1 MTEIKRPNYFTSQ
14 FLIESDFNDEQKYHK
29 EMRYR
34 HHQSFHTWGVVKG
47 LSVTKTG
54 NNQVS
59 IAAGMAVDNEGREI
73 ILVPTDPAPQPLVL
87 SGAGDVYIT
96 IEYQEVRDESDKD
109 KTSGIVDQYRRI
121 TERPLIKS
129 VGAQPPNDGKV
140 ILLAKVEKL
149 ADGNFGEPDNN
160 VRTFAS
166 AKIADGAI
174 TSSKIADGAI
184 GTREIGSN
192 SVTIDKLEPS
202 IRPIASI
209 NGVSNPAGNVELV
222 ATNAITLVPN
232 TDSKQIAIGESH
244 SVLTDNPHGT
254 TAAQVGALP
263 ISGGTLTGALTINGS
278 QRNTQ
283 DFTAGPF
290 ALPRISGRVSVT
302 GASAELSFTR
312 RNLTAWP
319 VTTAAGDRF
328 VWYSPE
334 GSARLF
340 TEVKGDLL
348 TIDKDGNVGIGTTT
362 PSTKLHVSGS
372 STVTGGD
379 LILKGVGDDAG
390 DLIFQDSSGG
400 QKGRIWS
407 NPSPGVNGLYISS
420 GDISPDIIIDK
431 DGNVSIPRRV
441 DADLFTGTFTGTFT
455 GRFTGTFQGAKIGY
469 VADQFINN
477 LGEAVE
483 QGDVVVLGDNQTSL
497 YYADKKDIPIPEV
510 DWTETAYDTK
520 VCGIVCHVHAEL
532 QTEKDE
538 ELGETTSIRNLMP
551 EEHITQVNPG
561 QIGIMAILGAYAYC
575 KVDADIAPI
584 KIGDLLTTS
593 PTKGH
598 AQKVLDRPAAIGAI
612 IGKALA
618 PLDQGKGKIPV
629 MVTLQ

>member
-166 AKIADGAI
+166 AKIADGAITSAKIADGQISSSKIADAAI

-348 TIDKDGNVGIGTTT
+348 TIDKDGNVGIGTTS
-362 PSTKLHVSGS
+362 PIAKLQVSGGL
-372 STVTGGD
+372 T
-379 LILKGVGDDAG
+379 ILEQEPWQTPILENGWMPYASEYNPPGYFK
-390 DLIFQDSSGG
+390 DSMGIVHLRGLVKS
-400 QKGRIWS
+400 GRIVTAIFTLPIGYRPEFRNLFAVS
-407 NPSPGVNGLYISS
+407 TEPNAYARVDVATNGGIVPLTGSPGWISLD
-420 GDISPDIIIDK
+420 GITFRAFVVPPTPRIIDLSLI
-431 DGNVSIPRRV
+431 NRNFPLTIPR
-441 DADLFTGTFTGTFT
+441 
-455 GRFTGTFQGAKIGY
+455 
-469 VADQFINN
+469 
-477 LGEAVE
+477 
-483 QGDVVVLGDNQTSL
+483 
-497 YYADKKDIPIPEV
+497 
-510 DWTETAYDTK
+510 
-520 VCGIVCHVHAEL
+520 
-532 QTEKDE
+532 
-538 ELGETTSIRNLMP
+538 
-551 EEHITQVNPG
+551 
-561 QIGIMAILGAYAYC
+561 
-575 KVDADIAPI
+575 
-584 KIGDLLTTS
+584 
-593 PTKGH
+593 
-598 AQKVLDRPAAIGAI
+598 
-612 IGKALA
+612 
-618 PLDQGKGKIPV
+618 
-629 MVTLQ
+629 